1 LNLFVIFGNN
11 KQQAM
16 DKNNIYEWIVK
27 IIQTCNNNF
36 HFEAVDKLI
45 ELFYEKENDEQLKI
59 ELQILRQQKWNE
71 IHNILT

>member
-1 LNLFVIFGNN
+1 
-11 KQQAM
+11 M